1 MREGAQTKQV
11 NATMQHAKKAAAAA
25 GHILIVT
32 LSIHIY
38 HFVTSDRFMDAA
50 ADVGLDKITTMTLHV
65 FKVSAE

>member
-25 GHILIVT
+25 IHILIVST
-32 LSIHIY
+32 SIHLY
-38 HFVTSDRFMDAA
+38 HLVTSERMMDAA
-50 ADVGLDKITTMTLHV
+50 ADVGLDKITTITLKA

>member
-32 LSIHIY
+32 IGLHLY
-38 HFVTSDRFMDAA
+38 HFIASDRFMDAA
-50 ADVGLDKITTMTLHV
+50 ADVGLDKITTLTLKT